1 MVLVPVFATLVRDH
15 QLGCTHAATGSPVSA
30 RERTHRVS
38 GLRFD
43 IEIPT
48 CREGVFVPCEFAG
61 PDEVVECVRL
71 AERLGYESVWATDF
85 LTPTPESG
93 VRAAERPSWYEPMIT
108 LAYAAA
114 ETRRIGLGT
123 GIIILPYRDP
133 VILAKQAATLDR
145 LSKGRFLLG
154 LGLGAWRAEFRA
166 VAAWRG
172 RAHRGAMAAEFTEV
186 LRRLLSHDTGAVTFE
201 GEYTSIRG
209 VALDPKPVRDPLPF
223 YMIGRTD
230 DALDR
235 VAKLG
240 NGLMAPHGDAAERRR
255 ALAERA
261 GAYGRTIDE
270 FDVLAEGELLLAKT
284 REAAAA
290 GYRESRFGQYRALQG
305 RDIDRQIAANWIGT
319 PESVAAKIGAVVA
332 QGIDHFN
339 VLHVVGDSLEAR
351 FEQMRMFMEDVVP
364 RLG

>member
-1 MVLVPVFATLVRDH
+1 M
-15 QLGCTHAATGSPVSA
+15 
-30 RERTHRVS
+30 S

-48 CREGVFVPCEFAG
+48 CREGVFVPCGFAE
-61 PDEVVECVRL
+61 PEDVIECVKL

-93 VRAAERPSWYEPMIT
+93 VRETERPSWFEPMIT

-114 ETRRIGLGT
+114 ETSRVKLGT
-123 GIIILPYRDP
+123 GVIILPYRDP

-154 LGLGAWRAEFRA
+154 LGLGAWRSEFRA

-172 RAHRGAMAAEFTEV
+172 RAHRGDMAAEFTEL
-186 LRRLLSHDTGAVTFE
+186 LRRLLARDTGSVTFE
-201 GEYTSIRG
+201 GTYVTVRG
-209 VALDPKPVRDPLPF
+209 VALDPKPVQDPLPF
-223 YMIGRTD
+223 CMVGRND
-230 DALDR
+230 HALER
-235 VAKLG
+235 IAKFG
-240 NGLMAPHGDAAERRR
+240 NALMVPHGRAAELRR

-270 FDVLAEGELLLAKT
+270 FDVLAEGELLLAST
-284 REAAAA
+284 REAAASA
-290 GYRESRFGQYRALQG
+290 YRESRFGQYRVSRGL
-305 RDIDRQIAANWIGT
+305 DVDRQIAANWVGT
-319 PESVAAKIGAVVA
+319 PESVAAAIGAVMD

-339 VLHVVGDSLEAR
+339 VLHVVGDTLEAR
-351 FEQMRMFMEDVVP
+351 FEQMQMFMEDVVP

>member
-1 MVLVPVFATLVRDH
+1 M
-15 QLGCTHAATGSPVSA
+15 SA
-30 RERTHRVS
+30 V
-38 GLRFD
+38 RFD

-48 CREGVFVPCEFAG
+48 CREGVFVPCGFAA
-61 PDEVVECVRL
+61 PDDVIECVKL
-71 AERLGYESVWATDF
+71 AERLGYEAVWATDF
-85 LTPTPESG
+85 LTPTLESG
-93 VRAAERPSWYEPMIT
+93 VRASESPSWYEPMIT

-114 ETRRIGLGT
+114 ETSRVRLGT

-154 LGLGAWRAEFRA
+154 LGLGAWRSEFQA

-172 RAHRGAMAAEFTEV
+172 RAHRGRMAAELTEV
-186 LRRLLSHDTGAVTFE
+186 LRRLLDPDAGAVTFE
-201 GEYTSIRG
+201 GEYVGIRD
-209 VALDPKPVRDPLPF
+209 VALNPKPVQDPLPF
-223 YMIGRTD
+223 YMVGRSD

-235 VAKLG
+235 VARFG
-240 NGLMAPHGDAAERRR
+240 NALMAPSGAAAERKA

-261 GAYGRTIDE
+261 GAHGRAIDE
-270 FDVLAEGELLLAKT
+270 FDVLAEGELLLAKS

-290 GYRESRFGQYRALQG
+290 AYRESRFGQYRARQG
-305 RDIDRQIAANWIGT
+305 LDLDRHIAANWVGT
-319 PESVAAKIGAVVA
+319 PESVAGKIGAVVE

-339 VLHVVGDSLEAR
+339 VLHVVGDTLDER
-351 FEQMRMFMEDVVP
+351 FEQMRMFMDDVVP

>member
-1 MVLVPVFATLVRDH
+1 M
-15 QLGCTHAATGSPVSA
+15 Q
-30 RERTHRVS
+30 RVS
-38 GLRFD
+38 GVRFD

-48 CREGVFVPCEFAG
+48 CREGVFVPCGFAA
-61 PDEVVECVRL
+61 PDDVIECVRL
-71 AERLGYESVWATDF
+71 AERLGYEAVWATDF

-93 VRAAERPSWYEPMIT
+93 VGATERPSWYEPMVT

-114 ETRRIGLGT
+114 ETSRVRLGT

-172 RAHRGAMAAEFTEV
+172 RAHRGNMAAEFTEV
-186 LRRLLSHDTGAVTFE
+186 LRRLLDHDAGPVTFD
-201 GEYTSIRG
+201 GEYVGIRD
-209 VALDPKPVRDPLPF
+209 VALDPKPVQDPLPF
-223 YMIGRTD
+223 YLVGRND

-235 VAKLG
+235 VAKFG
-240 NGLMAPHGDAAERRR
+240 NALMVPCGAAAERKR

-261 GAYGRTIDE
+261 GAHGRTIDE
-270 FDVLAEGELLLAKT
+270 FDVLAEGELLLART
-284 REAAAA
+284 HEAAAA
-290 GYRESRFGQYRALQG
+290 AYRESRFGQYRALRG
-305 RDIDRQIAANWIGT
+305 LDLDRQIAANWVGT
-319 PESVAAKIGAVVA
+319 AELVAEKIGAVA
-332 QGIDHFN
+332 EQGIDHFN
-339 VLHVVGDSLEAR
+339 VLHVVGDTLDER
-351 FEQMRMFMEDVVP
+351 FEQMRMFMEEVVP

>member
-1 MVLVPVFATLVRDH
+1 MLWVK
-15 QLGCTHAATGSPVSA
+15 SA
-30 RERTHRVS
+30 RERTQPVS
-38 GLRFD
+38 GARFD
-43 IEIPT
+43 VEIPT
-48 CREGVFVPCEFAG
+48 CREGVFVPCGFAA
-61 PDEVVECVRL
+61 PDDVIECVRL
-71 AERLGYESVWATDF
+71 AERLGYEAVWATDF

-93 VRAAERPSWYEPMIT
+93 VSAAERPSWYEPMIT

-114 ETRRIGLGT
+114 QTRRIRLGT

-154 LGLGAWRAEFRA
+154 LGAWRAEFRA

-172 RAHRGAMAAEFTEV
+172 RAHRGNMAAEFTEV
-186 LRRLLSHDTGAVTFE
+186 LRRLLDGNAGPVTFD
-201 GEYTSIRG
+201 GAYVGIRD
-209 VALDPKPVRDPLPF
+209 VALDPKPVQDPLPF
-223 YMIGRTD
+223 YMVGRND

-235 VAKLG
+235 VAKFG
-240 NGLMAPHGDAAERRR
+240 NALMVPYGAAAERKR

-261 GAYGRTIDE
+261 GAYGRAIDE

-284 REAAAA
+284 REAAATA
-290 GYRESRFGQYRALQG
+290 YRESRFGQYRALRG
-305 RDIDRQIAANWIGT
+305 LDIDRQIAANWVGT
-319 PESVAAKIGAVVA
+319 PESVAEQIGAVA
-332 QGIDHFN
+332 EQGIDHFN
-339 VLHVVGDSLEAR
+339 VLHVIGDTLDER